1 MQIVWFSEIKWDYL
15 KTRKQQII
23 SRKPADLQL
32 LFLEPFVK
40 GRRNFYRLRTEGDI
54 FCATIPFVK
63 TAPTSLWRS
72 VLDRQSARLAVDL
85 VARSR
90 IQSLLHGLKFDPRR
104 VGFVISNIYAAD
116 IAIRLPKKFLLYDC
130 NDDHS
135 KFPGMRSWTEA
146 YFYRTSR
153 NADSVFASSR
163 ALLEKVSTVRGDA
176 RECHYLGNGVDF
188 AHFQNGTADTEQA
201 ARQGTPRI
209 GYIGALAPWVDFEA
223 TAELARR
230 HPEWEI
236 VLVGPILHKVDEQVL
251 KLTSLPNVF
260 HLPAVSYDRLPGI
273 LRQFTLGLIPFRYNE
288 LTAGVNPNKL
298 YEYLAAGLPVVST
311 RFSEEVQKYPDLV
324 KSVDPGDDFVRACE
338 ETMKAVSDPGSRSR
352 IAEKARQAAR
362 ENDWDVI
369 AKKFWDKVR
378 EMTDSP

>member
-1 MQIVWFSEIKWDYL
+1 MQAVWFSEIKWDYL

-40 GRRNFYRLRTEGDI
+40 GRRNVFRLRTEGDI
-54 FCATIPFVK
+54 YCATIPFVK
-63 TAPTSLWRS
+63 SAPTFLWRS

-85 VARSR
+85 VARTR
-90 IQSLLHGLKFDPRR
+90 IQSLLRRLRFDPSRA
-104 VGFVISNIYAAD
+104 GFIISNIYAAD

-163 ALLEKVSTVRGDA
+163 ALLKKVAGVRGA
-176 RECHYLGNGVDF
+176 AGECNYLGNGVDY
-188 AHFQNGTADTEQA
+188 AHFQNGAGDAGHVEA
-201 ARQGTPRI
+201 GAKPRL

-236 VLVGPILHKVDEQVL
+236 IMVGPMLHRVDEQVL

-260 HLPAVSYDRLPGI
+260 HLAAVSYDRLPEI

-311 RFSEEVQKYPDLV
+311 RFSEEVLDYPEVV

-338 ETMKAVSDPGSRSR
+338 QTIEALADPEKARR
-352 IAEKARQAAR
+352 IAEKARERAR

-369 AKKFWDKVR
+369 AETFWDRVR
-378 EMTDSP
+378 EMMK